1 MREMVVRDTRFA
13 HYGRSTCVPW
23 GLRWLRGCACG
34 FARRGPLGAKAGA
47 VCSQSFFRF
56 ASLGCGAGAGQLLRL
71 GLVQVFASRRCLA
84 GSAWAVRSAL
94 FAVSGSSMFASFS
107 RVGFC
112 GSRSLPAS
120 AQPLVASVVSAV
132 LSGSSARLAVG
143 CSVGADSL
151 VLSSV
156 PVASFPRVSVFA
168 AFGSG
173 GRGACSL
180 SAVSSVL
187 AAARAGASVAWWA
200 GGRLGVPLR
209 LRLAG
214 RSVALVR
221 FLAHLPAS
229 QAGSRPSALVCFLA
243 SRKSRGSLLACR
255 LAARLGVSVFV
266 FCVGF
271 SPAQLP
277 RLGRGSWCVVQVAG
291 YTAFQWQPESL
302 KKQLCEFYESITW
315 MEYSPRLRKR
325 VRQLRPEVL
334 DLLTI
339 AVVLLAVIVGIIAS
353 IINPNPVTPLPSA
366 PHPAEVSEDVLQHGI
381 QGNKTKYDELLLPFS
396 SEQEAHACLQWLNET
411 SESRLWQA
419 LSRARITSARRQI
432 IVTKR
437 PYTTWKDVYDLP
449 KVGIKT
455 IEQIITAWRN
465 AQ

>member
-1 MREMVVRDTRFA
+1 MLFNRDESKGRFRTRASFAAAAFPHFWYEIIVRSLAEFTPTNVGA
-13 HYGRSTCVPW
+13 HYGRCVAAHA
-23 GLRWLRGCACG
+23 GLCAHYRFSLRLAWLRGGRQQAASAWAC
-34 FARRGPLGAKAGA
+34 L
-47 VCSQSFFRF
+47 
-56 ASLGCGAGAGQLLRL
+56 
-71 GLVQVFASRRCLA
+71 
-84 GSAWAVRSAL
+84 AWAVRSAL
-94 FAVSGSSMFASFS
+94 FVVLGSYMLASFF

-120 AQPLVASVVSAV
+120 AQPLVSSVVSAV

-156 PVASFPRVSVFA
+156 PFPSVPRLSVFA

-200 GGRLGVPLR
+200 GGRLSVPLR

-221 FLAHLPAS
+221 SLAQL
-229 QAGSRPSALVCFLA
+229 RPSALVCFLS

-271 SPAQLP
+271 SPARLP
-277 RLGRGSWCVVQVAG
+277 RLGRGSWRSVQVAG
-291 YTAFQWQPESL
+291 QAAFRWQSKSL
-302 KKQLCEFYESITW
+302 TKQLKEFHESITW
-315 MEYSPRLRKR
+315 MEYNPRLRKR
-325 VRQLRPEVL
+325 VRQLRPEVG
-334 DLLTI
+334 DLLTFSLVI
-339 AVVLLAVIVGIIAS
+339 LAVVVGIIAY
-353 IINPNPVTPLPSA
+353 IVNPNSTPHIPTA
-366 PHPAEVSEDVLQHGI
+366 PHPAQVQEKGTGYE
-381 QGNKTKYDELLLPFS
+381 EMLLPFY
-396 SEQEAHACLQWLNET
+396 SEQEARACLKWVNET
-411 SESRLWQA
+411 SQSRLWQL
-419 LSRARITSARRQI
+419 LSREHINSARIEV

-437 PYTTWKDVYDLP
+437 PYKTWIEFYYLP
-449 KVGIKT
+449 NVGIRT
-455 IEQIITAWRN
+455 IEQIITAWRKF
-465 AQ
+465 QSDQSWRTK

>member
-1 MREMVVRDTRFA
+1 
-13 HYGRSTCVPW
+13 
-23 GLRWLRGCACG
+23 
-34 FARRGPLGAKAGA
+34 
-47 VCSQSFFRF
+47 
-56 ASLGCGAGAGQLLRL
+56 
-71 GLVQVFASRRCLA
+71 
-84 GSAWAVRSAL
+84 
-94 FAVSGSSMFASFS
+94 MFASFS

-437 PYTTWKDVYDLP
+437 PYATWKDVYDLP

>member
-1 MREMVVRDTRFA
+1 M
-13 HYGRSTCVPW
+13 
-23 GLRWLRGCACG
+23 RGCAHTN
-34 FARRGPLGAKAGA
+34 
-47 VCSQSFFRF
+47 VFRF
-56 ASLGCGAGAGQLLRL
+56 ALLGCGAGAGQLLWL
-71 GLVQVFASRRCLA
+71 GLVRCLHPVA
-84 GSAWAVRSAL
+84 FWRGRRGR
-94 FAVSGSSMFASFS
+94 FARRFRLSGVFMFASFS

-112 GSRSLPAS
+112 GSRSLPVS
-120 AQPLVASVVSAV
+120 AQPLVSSVVSAV

-156 PVASFPRVSVFA
+156 PFASFPRLSVFA

-200 GGRLGVPLR
+200 GGRLAVPLR

-221 FLAHLPAS
+221 FLA
-229 QAGSRPSALVCFLA
+229 QSRPSALVCFLS

-271 SPAQLP
+271 SPARLPAGQAGLP
-277 RLGRGSWCVVQVAG
+277 RLGRGSWRSVQVAG
-291 YTAFQWQPESL
+291 HSAFQWQPCPPKLFLKRRWAKSL
-302 KKQLCEFYESITW
+302 TTRFPLKCFYSGLKSAFGGYESITW

-325 VRQLRPEVL
+325 VRQLRPEVG
-334 DLLTI
+334 DLLTFSLVI
-339 AVVLLAVIVGIIAS
+339 LAVIVGIILY
-353 IINPNPVTPLPSA
+353 IVNPNPTSHIPTA
-366 PHPAEVSEDVLQHGI
+366 PHPLHIEQ
-381 QGNKTKYDELLLPFS
+381 QGTRYDELLLPFTD
-396 SEQEAHACLQWLNET
+396 ENEARACLKWLNET
-411 SESRLWQA
+411 SQSRLWQA
-419 LSRARITSARRQI
+419 LSRERIASSRIEI

-437 PYTTWKDVYDLP
+437 PYKTWTEVFYLP
-449 KVGIKT
+449 KVGIRT

-465 AQ
+465 SQ

>member
-1 MREMVVRDTRFA
+1 
-13 HYGRSTCVPW
+13 
-23 GLRWLRGCACG
+23 
-34 FARRGPLGAKAGA
+34 
-47 VCSQSFFRF
+47 
-56 ASLGCGAGAGQLLRL
+56 
-71 GLVQVFASRRCLA
+71 
-84 GSAWAVRSAL
+84 
-94 FAVSGSSMFASFS
+94 MFASFS

-120 AQPLVASVVSAV
+120 AQSLVASVVSAV

-156 PVASFPRVSVFA
+156 PFASFPRLSVFA
-168 AFGSG
+168 VFGSG

-221 FLAHLPAS
+221 FLA
-229 QAGSRPSALVCFLA
+229 QSRPSALVCFLS

-271 SPAQLP
+271 SPARLP
-277 RLGRGSWCVVQVAG
+277 RLGCGSWRPVQVAG
-291 YTAFQWQPESL
+291 LPAGLVAGLPAGLVAGHTAFQWQPCPPKLFFKRRWAKSL
-302 KKQLCEFYESITW
+302 TKRFTPLPALKEFYQSITR

-325 VRQLRPEVL
+325 VRQLRPEIS
-334 DLLTI
+334 DLLTFSLVI
-339 AVVLLAVIVGIIAS
+339 LAVIVSIIAY
-353 IINPNPVTPLPSA
+353 IVNPNPTPHIPTA
-366 PHPAEVSEDVLQHGI
+366 PHPTRVVEEG
-381 QGNKTKYDELLLPFS
+381 TRYDELLLPFY
-396 SEQEAHACLQWLNET
+396 SEAESRACLTWLNET
-411 SESRLWQA
+411 PQSRLWQA
-419 LSRARITSARRQI
+419 LSKERITSARIEI
-432 IVTKR
+432 IITKR
-437 PYTTWKDVYDLP
+437 PYKTWTDVYHLP
-449 KVGIKT
+449 KVGIRT
-455 IEQIITAWRN
+455 IEQIITAWRKS
-465 AQ
+465 Q